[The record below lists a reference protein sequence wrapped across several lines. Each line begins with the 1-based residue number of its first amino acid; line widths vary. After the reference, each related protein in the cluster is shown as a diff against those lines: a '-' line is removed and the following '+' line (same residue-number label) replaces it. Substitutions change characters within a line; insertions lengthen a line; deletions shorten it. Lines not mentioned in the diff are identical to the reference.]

1 MTQSNE
7 GGKLVNKV
15 ASNQNRPMVSPSS
28 SARRALRRISHS
40 MRLSLNLLDATTR
53 YDFLVSLILEE
64 CLYS

>member
-28 SARRALRRISHS
+28 SARRALGEFPFDALESQS
-40 MRLSLNLLDATTR
+40 LDATTR

-64 CLYS
+64 FYS